1 MIQKPEETFPA
12 PETAA
17 QNPSPENHLPSTI
30 LSRIDFYQTLP
41 LQMCMSM
48 VHQACVITAAHLQ
61 GRRRLDV
68 TGAELALCW
77 LSVILILN
85 CCWVGV
91 HD

>member
-1 MIQKPEETFPA
+1 MKHPQSLDKTHLWKITSA
-12 PETAA
+12 
-17 QNPSPENHLPSTI
+17 LPSTI

-48 VHQACVITAAHLQ
+48 GHQAGVITAAHLR
-61 GRRRLDV
+61 GKRRSDV

-77 LSVILILN
+77 LSVTLILN
-85 CCWVGV
+85 CCWVGE